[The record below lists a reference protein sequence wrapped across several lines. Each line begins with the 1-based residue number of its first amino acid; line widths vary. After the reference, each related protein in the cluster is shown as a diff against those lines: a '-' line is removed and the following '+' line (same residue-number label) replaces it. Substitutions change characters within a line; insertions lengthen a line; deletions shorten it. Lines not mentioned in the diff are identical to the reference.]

1 MHNVNKA
8 PQFSLEV
15 LQGKQLTSENWK
27 QKRSRTP
34 GFLSATN
41 GPLDPLLFPL
51 LSFLSLPL
59 QGSFFHHVRIL
70 QAPKIYSVLQ
80 WNDELH
86 KMQTFKLIFNC
97 LMSWLLVEHC
107 CLKNKLGNS
116 IKWLQKIHH
125 IRWRKA
131 LTPAWTWRPTSLHL
145 FDKWILENNWNTW
158 LPA

>member
-1 MHNVNKA
+1 MLQKLLNNNCHSLNVYITILIKWKKNYEEFLYIEHLGYHPRKPA
-8 PQFSLEV
+8 FTYENQKSLGPWAHSL
-15 LQGKQLTSENWK
+15 LQ
-27 QKRSRTP
+27 R
-34 GFLSATN
+34 
-41 GPLDPLLFPL
+41 
-51 LSFLSLPL
+51 
-59 QGSFFHHVRIL
+59 
-70 QAPKIYSVLQ
+70 
-80 WNDELH
+80 NDGLY

-97 LMSWLLVEHC
+97 LMSWFLVEHC

-125 IRWRKA
+125 IRCRKA

>member
-1 MHNVNKA
+1 MMSTSQATDIHA
-8 PQFSLEV
+8 LHACYPQTLVVWDRMGIPWGAE
-15 LQGKQLTSENWK
+15 
-27 QKRSRTP
+27 
-34 GFLSATN
+34 
-41 GPLDPLLFPL
+41 
-51 LSFLSLPL
+51 LSLYTKVLHGPRPSLL
-59 QGSFFHHVRIL
+59 QR
-70 QAPKIYSVLQ
+70 
-80 WNDELH
+80 NDELH
-86 KMQTFKLIFNC
+86 KMQTFKLVFNC

-125 IRWRKA
+125 IRCRKA